1 MATGDEAL
9 DRVRDLLEEIV
20 SSLELDAEIEVTEDE
35 EGILGTLEGED
46 LGLFIGRRGQ
56 TIDAVQHLAT
66 RIVQRDA
73 GDGDRVRVTIDA
85 AGWRE
90 RRQEALEEE
99 ADEAA
104 ERAIEEE
111 RPVSLEPMS
120 AAERRIVHQR
130 LRDREDVE
138 THSEGDEPRRYLV
151 VSPVIP

>member
-1 MATGDEAL
+1 MATGEEAI

-20 SSLELDAEIEVTEDE
+20 SSLELDAEIEVTEDD

-73 GDGDRVRVTIDA
+73 GDGERVRVTIDA

-90 RRQEALEEE
+90 RRREALEEE

-104 ERAIEEE
+104 ERAIDEE

-151 VSPVIP
+151 VSPVVP

>member
-1 MATGDEAL
+1 MATGEEAV

-20 SSLELDAEIEVTEDE
+20 DSLELDAEVRVSENE
-35 EGILGTLEGED
+35 EGILGELDGDD

-73 GDGDRVRVTIDA
+73 GDGERVRVTIDA
-85 AGWRE
+85 VGWRD
-90 RRQEALEEE
+90 RRREALEEE
-99 ADEAA
+99 ADDAA
-104 ERAIEEE
+104 ETALSEE

-120 AAERRIVHQR
+120 AAERRIVHQH
-130 LRDREDVE
+130 LRDREDIE
-138 THSEGDEPRRYLV
+138 THSEGEEPRRYLV

>member
-1 MATGDEAL
+1 MATGEEAL

-20 SSLELDAEIEVTEDE
+20 SSLELDAEIEVTEDD

-73 GDGDRVRVTIDA
+73 GDGERVRVTIDA
-85 AGWRE
+85 AGWRD

-104 ERAIEEE
+104 ERAIDEE

-151 VSPVIP
+151 VSPVVP

>member
-151 VSPVIP
+151 VSPVVP

>member
-1 MATGDEAL
+1 MATGKEAA

-20 SSLELDAEIEVTEDE
+20 DSLELDAEVEVTETDD
-35 EGILGTLEGED
+35 GILGELEGED

-90 RRQEALEEE
+90 RREEALQEE

-104 ERAIEEE
+104 ETALSEE
-111 RPVSLEPMS
+111 RSVSLEPMS
-120 AAERRIVHQR
+120 AADRRIVHQH

-151 VSPVIP
+151 VSPVVP

>member
-104 ERAIEEE
+104 ERAIEDE

>member
-1 MATGDEAL
+1 MATGEEAL

-20 SSLELDAEIEVTEDE
+20 SSLELDAEVEVTEDD

-73 GDGDRVRVTIDA
+73 GDGERVRVTIDA

-90 RRQEALEEE
+90 RRRETLEEE

-104 ERAIEEE
+104 ERAIDEE

-151 VSPVIP
+151 VSPVVP